1 MLSVA
6 IFVNAREQAP
16 LRSRL
21 AREAS
26 AGTRAG
32 AFAFATA
39 TGVHAYR
46 GHERCQKL
54 RTAAMALHT
63 TSACGVLTYVALALA
78 GAMCM
83 CGRDDGKNPL
93 FRKAA
98 AYEDRAWAPSRRA
111 CG

>member
-46 GHERCQKL
+46 GHERCQNS
-54 RTAAMALHT
+54 RHGTAHHERL
-63 TSACGVLTYVALALA
+63 
-78 GAMCM
+78 
-83 CGRDDGKNPL
+83 
-93 FRKAA
+93 
-98 AYEDRAWAPSRRA
+98 RRA
-111 CG
+111 HVRRPRARRGNVHVRAR